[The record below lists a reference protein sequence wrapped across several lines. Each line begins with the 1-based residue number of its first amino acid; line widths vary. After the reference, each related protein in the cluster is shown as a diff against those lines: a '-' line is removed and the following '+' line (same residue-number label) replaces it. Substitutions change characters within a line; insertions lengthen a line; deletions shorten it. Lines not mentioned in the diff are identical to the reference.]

1 MAKSLPMRRKDNA
14 IKNASYKKEA
24 FLKLAIN

>member
-1 MAKSLPMRRKDNA
+1 MRRKDNA